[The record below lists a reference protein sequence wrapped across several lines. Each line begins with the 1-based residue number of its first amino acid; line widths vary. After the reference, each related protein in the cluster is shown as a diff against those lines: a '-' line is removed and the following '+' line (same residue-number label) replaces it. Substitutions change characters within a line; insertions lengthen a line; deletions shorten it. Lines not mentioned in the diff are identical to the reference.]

1 MTHKMHTVFILVS
14 SLIVSLGIFASC
26 NSKDQQAMLRQ
37 EREYTEAVRHAR
49 APSMNGDGLA
59 KSKMDG
65 MPAGIEHDRE
75 QYEKRTENGFFDAAR
90 IPLSTF
96 SIDVDTASWANIRR
110 FLQSG
115 RLPPKDAVRLEE
127 CVNYFPYAYE
137 GPSDG
142 RPFAVH
148 AEVAD
153 CPWAEGRQLV
163 RIGVQGKHISLENLP
178 PANLVFLLDV
188 SGSMFS
194 ENKLPLVK
202 NALSMLTRKLRP
214 QDRVSIVVYAGA
226 AGLVLPPTKGSD
238 KETILGA
245 LDRLQ
250 AGGSTAGGAGIKL
263 AYKVA
268 EENFDRNGNNRVI
281 LCTDGDFNVGASSDG
296 EMVRLIEEKR
306 ATGVYLTI
314 LGFGMGNYQD
324 AKIQK
329 MADAGNGN
337 YSYIDSAME
346 ARKVL
351 INQMGGTLL
360 TIAKDVKIQ
369 VEFNPAYVGSYRLL
383 GYEKRMLRAEDF
395 RDDKKDAGELGA
407 GHSVTAIY
415 EIVPKG
421 GANPSG
427 YVEPLRYATNAVST
441 GVLNN
446 ELVTVKLRYKLPGND
461 TSTGFSIPVRTGS
474 TRIDKASQEMRF
486 AVSVAEAAL
495 LLYGS
500 EFKGKADWNT
510 LIDRAKSSLGRDEEG
525 YRAEFIRLAKLAAG
539 MQD

>member
-1 MTHKMHTVFILVS
+1 MKTIPFPKLCVLSGCIVIL
-14 SLIVSLGIFASC
+14 GFFASC
-26 NSKDQQAMLRQ
+26 NTKDQQAMMRHD
-37 EREYTEAVRHAR
+37 RESAETKQLAR
-49 APSMNGDGLA
+49 APSMHGESFA
-59 KSKMDG
+59 KTKLDG
-65 MPAGIEHDRE
+65 MPAIVDHNTE

-90 IPLSTF
+90 TPLSTF

-110 FLQSG
+110 FVQSG

-194 ENKLPLVK
+194 ANKLPLVK

-250 AGGSTAGGAGIKL
+250 AGGSTAGGAGINL

-314 LGFGMGNYQD
+314 LGFGMGNYKD

-369 VEFNPAYVGSYRLL
+369 VEFNPAYVASYRLL

-415 EIVPKG
+415 ELVPKG

-427 YVEPLRYATNAVST
+427 YVEPLRYATNATST
-441 GVLNN
+441 GVMNN
-446 ELVTVKLRYKLPGND
+446 ELVTVKLRYKLPGNE

-474 TRIDKASQEMRF
+474 TKIEQASQEMRF

-500 EFKGKADWNT
+500 EFKGKANWNA
-510 LIDRAKSSLGRDEEG
+510 LIDRAKKSLGADEEG
-525 YRAEFIRLAKLAAG
+525 YRAEFVRLAKLAAG

>member
-1 MTHKMHTVFILVS
+1 MMRHNLDYAK
-14 SLIVSLGIFASC
+14 
-26 NSKDQQAMLRQ
+26 
-37 EREYTEAVRHAR
+37 TETIKG
-49 APSMNGDGLA
+49 APSLA
-59 KSKMDG
+59 
-65 MPAGIEHDRE
+65 AGRSAIGEMEHYPGVVQHDTE
-75 QYEKRTENGFFDAAR
+75 QYEKRRENGFFDAAR
-90 IPLSTF
+90 VPLSTF

-127 CVNYFPYAYE
+127 CINYFPYKYE
-137 GPSDG
+137 GPKDDK
-142 RPFAVH
+142 PFAVH
-148 AEVAD
+148 GEVAA
-153 CPWAEGRQLV
+153 CPWTEGRQLV
-163 RIGVQGKHISLENLP
+163 RIGIQGKHISLDNLP

-226 AGLVLPPTKGSD
+226 AGLVLPATKGSD
-238 KETILGA
+238 KEAILSA

-268 EENFDRNGNNRVI
+268 QENFVREGNNRVI
-281 LCTDGDFNVGASSDG
+281 LCTDGDFNIGASSDG

-314 LGFGMGNYQD
+314 LGFGMGNYKD

-351 INQMGGTLL
+351 ISQMGGTLL

-369 VEFNPAYVGSYRLL
+369 VDFNPAQVGAYRLI
-383 GYEKRMLRAEDF
+383 GYENRLLRDEDF
-395 RDDKKDAGELGA
+395 RDDTKDAGEIGA
-407 GHSVTAIY
+407 GHTVTALY
-415 EIVPKG
+415 ELIPAGQEVQLPQ
-421 GANPSG
+421 
-427 YVEPLRYATNAVST
+427 VEPSKYQQSGEPTEAAASGELLTLR
-441 GVLNN
+441 
-446 ELVTVKLRYKLPGND
+446 LRYKQPDADASEEISFPVSDTGMSLDGATGDFRFAAAVACFGMLLRNSEHQGESSHKLVLELAHSGKGND
-461 TSTGFSIPVRTGS
+461 PHGYR
-474 TRIDKASQEMRF
+474 
-486 AVSVAEAAL
+486 
-495 LLYGS
+495 S
-500 EFKGKADWNT
+500 EFIKLVELAQ
-510 LIDRAKSSLGRDEEG
+510 SLEGRP
-525 YRAEFIRLAKLAAG
+525 R
-539 MQD
+539 